1 MLTIRNSFD
10 WYDDKEEYFN
20 LVKSIDNRFIAK
32 LNGDI
37 VENNNLFELTV
48 DIDLKVNFK
57 AICCK
62 KYFLIFI
69 FQMNFRSIL
78 I

>member
-1 MLTIRNSFD
+1 MLTITNSFD
-10 WYDDKEEYFN
+10 WYDDKNEYFN
-20 LVKSIDNRFIAK
+20 LVKSIDNRFITK

-37 VENNNLFELTV
+37 VENNNLFELTF

-57 AICCK
+57 AILCNE
-62 KYFLIFI
+62 YFLIFI